1 MASQDKPKAL
11 LGPIQP
17 DLSGMKPEG
26 KRLFLDNDNFKSVN
40 HIKHSQPE
48 VAADGS
54 PLPPDEHYFRKAL
67 ENYTHDAETDK
78 VTDPQQMRLK
88 ILMEGSK
95 QSNEVETK
103 NKLSVP
109 YMLELMNTKKVSPAR
124 QKLLFNLMEQRVD
137 YRTLLKMKN
146 HIFDRFS
153 PEHEITEQEWKKESA
168 RFMHI
173 HSDSVEQELLA
184 EITVDGKINRQAVI
198 ELLDVYQFCPVK
210 IKKDKNK
217 SEDVYFVLNS
227 NKRGAA

>member
-1 MASQDKPKAL
+1 MQLQRIASQDKPKAL

-26 KRLFLDNDNFKSVN
+26 KRLFLEHENFKSVN
-40 HIKHSQPE
+40 HIKHTQPE
-48 VAADGS
+48 FHADGS
-54 PLPPDEHYFRKAL
+54 PMPPDEHYFRKAL
-67 ENYTHDAETDK
+67 ENYTHDAQTEK

-109 YMLELMNTKKVSPAR
+109 YMIELMNTKKVAASR
-124 QKLLFNLMEQRVD
+124 QKLLFNLMEHRVD

-173 HSDSVEQELLA
+173 HSESVE
-184 EITVDGKINRQAVI
+184 
-198 ELLDVYQFCPVK
+198 
-210 IKKDKNK
+210 
-217 SEDVYFVLNS
+217 
-227 NKRGAA
+227 